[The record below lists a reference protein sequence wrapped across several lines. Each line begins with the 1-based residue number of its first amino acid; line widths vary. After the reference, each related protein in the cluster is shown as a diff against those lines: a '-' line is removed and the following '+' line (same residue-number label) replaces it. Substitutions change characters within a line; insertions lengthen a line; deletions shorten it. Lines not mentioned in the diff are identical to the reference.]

1 MIPSVGIVGPFDS
14 DADVFLSQLG
24 GMILPCTTAVI
35 AIMKSGQQRKAN
47 KRIHRLK
54 VKNDEFG
61 PDRLAAWSCIRLDRL
76 QQGYRFIRLFN
87 AKGENTDGFLLV
99 KISKKIA

>member
-1 MIPSVGIVGPFDS
+1 MIPSVGIIGPFDS
-14 DADVFLSQLG
+14 DTDVFLDYLN
-24 GMILPCTTAVI
+24 CTTAVI